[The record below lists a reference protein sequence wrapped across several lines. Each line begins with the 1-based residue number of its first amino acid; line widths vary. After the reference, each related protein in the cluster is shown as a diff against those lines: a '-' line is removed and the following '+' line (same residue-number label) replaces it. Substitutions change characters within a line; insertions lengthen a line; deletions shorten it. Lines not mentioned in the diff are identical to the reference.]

1 MKNGKLSETEARKKF
16 WQILSAIE
24 YCHNCKVVHRDLK
37 VSKKLILFLV
47 VISSLSTKAVF
58 RGVSLVALRLIA
70 SAIEYSYTKLCAA

>member
-47 VISSLSTKAVF
+47 VISSLSTKAVCWGGF
-58 RGVSLVALRLIA
+58 VALRLIA
-70 SAIEYSYTKLCAA
+70 RAIETSYTKLCAA